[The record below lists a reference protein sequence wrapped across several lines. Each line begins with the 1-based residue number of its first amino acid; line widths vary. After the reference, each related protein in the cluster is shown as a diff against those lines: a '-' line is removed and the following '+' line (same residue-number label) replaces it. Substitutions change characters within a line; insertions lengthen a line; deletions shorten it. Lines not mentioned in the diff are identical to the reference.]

1 MKATRS
7 LFPSLVL
14 SLMFLSLLTLG
25 TPITVLANEPH
36 VCINGAISTS
46 WQNLQGNTITYAA
59 TCGTHTS
66 NTYLIMLQVYD
77 YYTGTMF
84 CSDTNGGSGNP
95 VPPDPHSV
103 TCPNLPSG
111 TSIRLKA
118 VITYMVTGSDWMAHT
133 DYLRNY

>member
-7 LFPSLVL
+7 LCRSLIL
-14 SLMFLSLLTLG
+14 SLMFLGLLILG
-25 TPITVLANEPH
+25 TPITGLAYEPH
-36 VCINGAISTS
+36 VCINGAPSTA
-46 WQNLQGNTITYAA
+46 WQNLGGNPITYAA

-77 YYTGTMF
+77 YYSGTLY
-84 CSDTNGGSGNP
+84 CSDTGGGSGNP
-95 VPPDPHSV
+95 VPPDPHSL

-111 TSIRLKA
+111 TQYRLKA
-118 VITYMVTGSDWMAHT
+118 VITYMVTGSDWMVHT